1 MESASFGQWQWRQVA
16 RVVGELS
23 SKVSEMAQAVGWC
36 PGQSGITHAQKGMLC
51 DLYQCHWGYLADNKL
66 TVYSERKYAAVVMLK
81 LSNRGTHVDVY
92 APRRSKCCL
101 FRLDD
106 LQTYDVVVEFVYPVP
121 AGTFIDLTCQ

>member
-1 MESASFGQWQWRQVA
+1 MAVA
-16 RVVGELS
+16 TSGTYSRPELDC
-23 SKVSEMAQAVGWC
+23 KVSEMAHAVGWC
-36 PGQSGITHAQKGMLC
+36 PGQTGITHAQKGMLC

-92 APRRSKCCL
+92 ALRRSKCCL

-106 LQTYDVVVEFVYPVP
+106 LERMPGHPVD
-121 AGTFIDLTCQ
+121 ASLQNQHTVGTARASWHLVD